1 MNKSPPNNQQTEP
14 KQCKPE
20 VEEIF
25 FYQNLK
31 DSRYSMGIIIYIL
44 K

>member
-1 MNKSPPNNQQTEP
+1 MNKSPPYHQQTES

-20 VEEIF
+20 VEV
-25 FYQNLK
+25 YQNLE

>member
-1 MNKSPPNNQQTEP
+1 MNKSPPYNQQTES
-14 KQCKPE
+14 KQCKSE
-20 VEEIF
+20 VEV
-25 FYQNLK
+25 YQNLE